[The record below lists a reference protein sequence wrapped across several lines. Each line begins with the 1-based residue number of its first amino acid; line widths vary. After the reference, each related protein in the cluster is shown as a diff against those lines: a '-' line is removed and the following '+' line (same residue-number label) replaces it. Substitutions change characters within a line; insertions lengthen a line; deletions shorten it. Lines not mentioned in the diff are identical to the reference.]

1 MFEICKSLFQ
11 IYENENCNE
20 TKWHWNDIKR
30 LVIVNILIQGIV
42 FKQEIVEFTE
52 NYEPL
57 KAVYFLAK
65 FQIDRL
71 FGSKQAIVIPNN

>member
-30 LVIVNILIQGIV
+30 LVIVNIQGIV

-57 KAVYFLAK
+57 KAFYFLAK

-71 FGSKQAIVIPNN
+71 FGPKQAIVIPNN